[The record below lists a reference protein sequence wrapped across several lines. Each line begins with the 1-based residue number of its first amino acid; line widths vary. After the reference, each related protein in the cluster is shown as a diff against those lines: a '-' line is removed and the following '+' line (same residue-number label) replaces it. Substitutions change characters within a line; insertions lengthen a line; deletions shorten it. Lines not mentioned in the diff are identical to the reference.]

1 MYPLNMIFVFM
12 LGMLL
17 LAMFKILY
25 HYIRKKYPNSKRT
38 RTWLILS
45 VCLTLIFHDK
55 AITYPRVNH
64 LTVLPVSRQGNSL
77 ESYFRDSLNSVAVTD
92 EMRYEWLRLRS
103 FSTYPFTSFSHSPVR
118 LARAGFSYTGRGQ
131 DCVCFSCGIH
141 NSDWSGRNVT
151 EIHRRLSPLC
161 RHLNGGNET
170 NIPIGSRES
179 FQSSNVCSEPS
190 IPEASNNNAT
200 TERTQPLES
209 NGARNSENQTG
220 LHTHPPSNPRTNR
233 LQDMLEP
240 LGIVFE
246 RPRYPTYSVLATR
259 VSSFQHWPSCLTQ
272 TPRNLSTAGF
282 FYLGHGDHV
291 RCFYCGGGLRN
302 WESGDDVWVEHARWF
317 PKCPFLL
324 QNRGTDFIK
333 LVQRAHRELSEN
345 ARSENNSED
354 TDIEQLPAARTVHE
368 MGYTWETIRKT
379 YGHFQGVNPVKI
391 KVEDLIEELLKNN
404 TALQPAPEEKSS
416 NDQHN
421 EGQQENTCSASGQN
435 GAHQTNTN
443 VNDSTINSE
452 LSKELETTSLNDET
466 QSLIDENRRLRDQRL
481 CRICMEEDVSIAFLP
496 CGHLCCCVHCA
507 PAMRKCPIC
516 RSFIKGTVKTF
527 PA

>member
-291 RCFYCGGGLRN
+291 RCFYCGGIL
-302 WESGDDVWVEHARWF
+302 
-317 PKCPFLL
+317 
-324 QNRGTDFIK
+324 FI
-333 LVQRAHRELSEN
+333 N
-345 ARSENNSED
+345 
-354 TDIEQLPAARTVHE
+354 I
-368 MGYTWETIRKT
+368 
-379 YGHFQGVNPVKI
+379 
-391 KVEDLIEELLKNN
+391 LKFC
-404 TALQPAPEEKSS
+404 E
-416 NDQHN
+416 
-421 EGQQENTCSASGQN
+421 CS
-435 GAHQTNTN
+435 
-443 VNDSTINSE
+443 
-452 LSKELETTSLNDET
+452 K
-466 QSLIDENRRLRDQRL
+466 R
-481 CRICMEEDVSIAFLP
+481 
-496 CGHLCCCVHCA
+496 
-507 PAMRKCPIC
+507 
-516 RSFIKGTVKTF
+516 
-527 PA
+527 